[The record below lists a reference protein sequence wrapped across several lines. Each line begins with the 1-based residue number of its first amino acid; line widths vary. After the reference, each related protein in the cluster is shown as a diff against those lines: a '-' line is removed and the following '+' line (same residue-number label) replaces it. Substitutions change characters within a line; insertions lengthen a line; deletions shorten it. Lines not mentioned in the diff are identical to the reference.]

1 MSHQGCK
8 NRIILFLTRKL
19 TVYILKTE
27 VLTLTIFHMKTK
39 LFLPFFLFAVNFS
52 AYAQEKSISLPQII
66 VQEQQSITANNTFF
80 AQQKANQI
88 AGSVAIIDKENFQNK
103 ASITVQDLF
112 SATPGVFAQSKQG
125 QEARLSIRGSGL
137 SRNFHL
143 RGINLYQDGIPIN
156 LADGATDFQSLDPL
170 AFNHI
175 EVYKGANALHLGSA
189 SLGGAINFVSPTGY
203 NANKLALRVEG
214 GGFDTRRTQISSGQV
229 LGNADY
235 YVSLSNFKSTGYRK
249 QSNQSDSKLFSN
261 FGYRLHKNLE
271 NRTYLSLI
279 NSKLELPGALTR
291 TQLNNNSSSANANN
305 INSGQERNF
314 SEIRLANK
322 TSYLTSKTSNNFG
335 VFVVKKN
342 LNHPIFQVVL
352 QDSINYGLFADSKI
366 NYQLFNKK
374 SDLLLGINLGEGVVD
389 SQRFVNIAGAKGNK
403 TMQGNEKA
411 QTTMLFVENNL
422 QILPKITLA
431 TGLQVLYRKL
441 TYQDK
446 FLSDG
451 NQSGFRKYYG
461 FSPKVGAIYQA
472 QENMQLY
479 GNISGAYEP
488 PTFTEARQTTLPG
501 LANISAQKSYT
512 AEIGLRKTKSDFNF
526 DLTAYRSYVRDELIL
541 YTVAPNVTQAI
552 NAKKTMHQGLELATE
567 NVLLKNIFG
576 ADNLTLKNAYTF
588 SDFRF
593 VNDATYQ
600 NNKIPGNPRHYL
612 FSQLVYKHKN
622 SFFISPNLEAVPQ
635 GIVID
640 AKNQHKS
647 KNYATFGLN
656 AGFDLDDNFSIFAEG
671 RNLFNKNYSGAV
683 DVLSQ
688 ATSNNVAVYYPVS
701 LRAFYF
707 GLKYKL

>member
-1 MSHQGCK
+1 
-8 NRIILFLTRKL
+8 
-19 TVYILKTE
+19 
-27 VLTLTIFHMKTK
+27 MKTK

-88 AGSVAIIDKENFQNK
+88 AGSVAIIDKEDFQNK

-143 RGINLYQDGIPIN
+143 RGLNLYQDGIPIN

-431 TGLQVLYRKL
+431 TGLQALYRKL

-588 SDFRF
+588 SDFHF

-647 KNYATFGLN
+647 KNYVAFSLN

>member
-1 MSHQGCK
+1 
-8 NRIILFLTRKL
+8 
-19 TVYILKTE
+19 
-27 VLTLTIFHMKTK
+27 MKTK

-66 VQEQQSITANNTFF
+66 VQEQQSITANSTFF

-103 ASITVQDLF
+103 ASITVHDLF

-170 AFNHI
+170 AFDHL

-214 GGFDTRRTQISSGQV
+214 GSFDTRRAQISSGQV

-249 QSNQSDSKLFSN
+249 QSNQSDTKLFSN
-261 FGYRLHKNLE
+261 FGYRPHKNLE

-291 TQLNNNSSSANANN
+291 AQLNNNSSSANANN

-322 TSYLTSKTSNNFG
+322 TSYLTSNTSNNFG
-335 VFVVKKN
+335 LFVVKKN

-374 SDLLLGINLGEGVVD
+374 SDLLLGINLSEGVVD
-389 SQRFVNIAGAKGNK
+389 SQRFVNIGGAKGNK

-411 QTTMLFVENNL
+411 QTAMLFIENNL

-461 FSPKVGAIYQA
+461 ISPKIGAIYQA
-472 QENMQLY
+472 QENLQLY

-512 AEIGLRKTKSDFNF
+512 AEIGLRKSKSDFNF
-526 DLTAYRSYVRDELIL
+526 DLTFYRSDVRDELML
-541 YTVAPNVTQAI
+541 YTVAPNVAQAI

-576 ADNLTLKNAYTF
+576 TDNLTLKNAYTF
-588 SDFRF
+588 SDFHF

-640 AKNQHKS
+640 AKNQYKS
-647 KNYATFGLN
+647 KNYVAFGLN

-688 ATSNNVAVYYPVS
+688 ATSNNVAVYYPAS